1 MMTTQVKSIDVKAA
15 DNIRILSAA
24 MVEKSNSGHP
34 GGAMGGADFMHVL
47 YTEYLRFDP
56 SDMNWPFRDRFFLD
70 PGHMSP
76 LLYSTL
82 SLFDFFSLDDLK
94 NFRQWGSHTPGHPE
108 RDVKHGIENTS
119 GPLGLGH
126 TMAVGAAI
134 AERFLA
140 TRFGEWSSHKTY
152 TYISDGGIQEEV
164 SQGAGRLAG
173 HLGLANLIMFYDSN
187 NIQLSTETNAVTSE
201 DTAMKYKAWGW
212 NVMTIDGNDI
222 PQIRKALKAA
232 HAEQERPTLI
242 IGKTVMGKGA
252 LNAEGNSF
260 ENQVSTHGQPLSKAG
275 ASIKNTLLNLGG
287 NPDAPFEFFDDVKSV
302 YAEAAKAKIAEAA
315 RLKAKQVQWAA
326 ENPELAAKLA
336 SYLTGDAPAI
346 DYSAIEHKKNTST
359 RQASGN
365 VLSVYA
371 KQIPNMVVIS
381 ADLSNSDK
389 TDEFLKHTKA
399 FAKNDFTGTF
409 LQAGVS
415 ELTMAAVANGLA
427 LHGGI
432 IVACATFFVFSDY
445 MKPAVRIA
453 ALMEIPVRYIWT
465 HDSFR
470 VGEDGPTHQPVEHE
484 AQIRLMEQLKNHSG
498 GHSVLVLR
506 PGDAAETSVAWK
518 MAMENTKTPTALLL
532 SRQNIADLPSTS
544 GNRYTDALQSVK
556 GGYIV
561 KDSAGQ
567 PDLIMVANGSE
578 VATLV
583 AGAELLEKDKG
594 IKTRII
600 SVISLGLFLDQTL
613 AERNALI
620 PAGIPVLGL
629 TAGLPS
635 VLQGVVGCSG
645 VVVGLDHF
653 GYSAPA
659 EVLDE
664 KLGFTA
670 AHVVEEALKLLK

>member
-1 MMTTQVKSIDVKAA
+1 MTTQVKSIDVKAA

>member
-1 MMTTQVKSIDVKAA
+1 MTTELKSIDVKAA

-24 MVEKSNSGHP
+24 MVEKSKSGHP

-56 SDMNWPFRDRFFLD
+56 TDMNWAFRDRFFLD

-82 SLFDFFSLDDLK
+82 ALFDFFSLEDLK

-108 RDVKHGIENTS
+108 KHTERGIENTS

-152 TYISDGGIQEEV
+152 TYISDGGVQEEV
-164 SQGAGRLAG
+164 SQAAGRLAG
-173 HLGLANLIMFYDSN
+173 HLGLSNLIMFYDSN
-187 NIQLSTETNAVTSE
+187 NIQLSTETKDVTSE
-201 DTAMKYKAWGW
+201 DTAMKYRAWGW
-212 NVMTIDGNDI
+212 NVISINGNDVH
-222 PQIRKALKAA
+222 QIRKALKSA
-232 HAEQERPTLI
+232 HAEQERPTII
-242 IGKTVMGKGA
+242 IGKTIMGKGA
-252 LNAEGNSF
+252 LTEAGTCFEG
-260 ENQVSTHGQPLSKAG
+260 QVSTHGQPLSKAG
-275 ASIKNTLLNLGG
+275 ASIKNTIANLGG
-287 NPDAPFEFFDDVKSV
+287 NPDSPFEFFEDVKNV
-302 YAEAAKAKIAEAA
+302 YNEAAKAKTVEAA
-315 RLKAKQVQWAA
+315 RLKAKQAQWAI
-326 ENPELAAKLA
+326 ENPELAATLKEFF
-336 SYLTGDAPAI
+336 SGNTPDI
-346 DYSAIEHKKNTST
+346 DYAAIEHKKNTST
-359 RQASGN
+359 RQASGD
-365 VLSVYA
+365 VLSVFA

-389 TDEFLKHTKA
+389 TDDFLKHTHA
-399 FAKNDFTGTF
+399 FTKHDFTGQF

-415 ELTMAAVANGLA
+415 ELTMAAITNGLA

-432 IVACATFFVFSDY
+432 IPACATFFVFSDY

-453 ALMEIPVRYIWT
+453 ALMELPVKYIWT

-498 GHSVLVLR
+498 QRSVLILR

-518 MAMENTKTPTALLL
+518 MAMENKSTPTALLL
-532 SRQNIADLPSTS
+532 SRQNITDLPSTS
-544 GNRYTDALQSVK
+544 GNRYNDALQSSK
-556 GGYIV
+556 GAYIV
-561 KDSAGQ
+561 KDSVKK
-567 PDLIMVANGSE
+567 PDMIMVANGSE

-583 AGAELLEKDKG
+583 AGAELLEKEKG
-594 IKTRII
+594 ISIRII
-600 SVISLGLFLDQTL
+600 SVISIGLFLDQSE

-620 PAGIPVLGL
+620 PSGIPVLGL

-635 VLQGVVGCSG
+635 VLQSVVGCSG
-645 VVVGLDHF
+645 IVLGLDHF

-664 KLGFTA
+664 KLGYTA
-670 AHVVEEALKLLK
+670 EHVFEEALKLLK